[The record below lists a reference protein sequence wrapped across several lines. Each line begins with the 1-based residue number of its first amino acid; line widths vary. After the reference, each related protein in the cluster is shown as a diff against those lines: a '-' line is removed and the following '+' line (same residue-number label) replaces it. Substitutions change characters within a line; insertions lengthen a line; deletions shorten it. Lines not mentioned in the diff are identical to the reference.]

1 MSQQFPRWV
10 QYSQVIAQRIALL
23 FILSLAAGGVVWAF
37 AASAGLAPWLH
48 LEVGFGGRSID
59 AGVAVQLAATFLF
72 LGLCFFIPMHDRV
85 MRLENSH
92 RNFRVTMLDVA
103 QAYQA
108 AHAAD
113 RDGAFKLKSEFD
125 SVRERLEHLRRHPDL
140 RKLEPEVLEM
150 AAQMSHESRELAE
163 TYSVERVERAR
174 HFLQQRQE
182 EADQI
187 VERVR
192 KASVACRELKGW
204 LERVEVDEDRARS
217 EIGRLQ
223 DELETLLDALAL
235 RPVDTTSSN
244 VEIFSQR
251 SFAAE

>member
-1 MSQQFPRWV
+1 
-10 QYSQVIAQRIALL
+10 
-23 FILSLAAGGVVWAF
+23 
-37 AASAGLAPWLH
+37 
-48 LEVGFGGRSID
+48 
-59 AGVAVQLAATFLF
+59 
-72 LGLCFFIPMHDRV
+72 
-85 MRLENSH
+85 
-92 RNFRVTMLDVA
+92 
-103 QAYQA
+103 
-108 AHAAD
+108 
-113 RDGAFKLKSEFD
+113 
-125 SVRERLEHLRRHPDL
+125 
-140 RKLEPEVLEM
+140 M

-187 VERVR
+187 IGRVH